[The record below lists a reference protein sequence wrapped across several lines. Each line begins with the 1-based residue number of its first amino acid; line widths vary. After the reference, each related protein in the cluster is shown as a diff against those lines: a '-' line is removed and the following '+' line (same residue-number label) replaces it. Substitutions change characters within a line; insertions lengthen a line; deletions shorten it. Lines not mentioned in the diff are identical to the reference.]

1 MDIATKTVTVRR
13 DTRTATVSID
23 GLRALA
29 LTAVK
34 NAVDPDGSATF
45 GAQDAT
51 VNANGSITVTLSTE
65 TVQAEPAPASAPAP
79 LIPLGLAIPDAP
91 ILTV

>member
-34 NAVDPDGSATF
+34 NAVDPGGSATF

-51 VNANGSITVTLSTE
+51 VNADGSITVTLSTE
-65 TVQAEPAPASAPAP
+65 TVQTDHAPAPAP
-79 LIPLGLAIPDAP
+79 LMPLGLAIPDAP
-91 ILTV
+91 TPTA

>member
-34 NAVDPDGSATF
+34 NAVDPDGSTTF

-51 VNANGSITVTLSTE
+51 VNAAGSLTVTLSTE
-65 TVQAEPAPASAPAP
+65 TVQADLAPAPAP
-79 LIPLGLAIPDAP
+79 LMPLGLAIPDAP
-91 ILTV
+91 TPTA